1 MVISVGVPVVISVGV
16 PGVMSVGVL
25 VVMSVGVPMVVS
37 VGVGSVV
44 GVSQR
49 YPVKPLR
56 QRHSLGC
63 LQYPSR
69 VAVGKQEDNRQGYK
83 DLWCYG

>member
-1 MVISVGVPVVISVGV
+1 VVISVGV
-16 PGVMSVGVL
+16 P

-44 GVSQR
+44 GVSQK

-56 QRHSLGC
+56 QRHSPGC
-63 LQYPSR
+63 LQYPPNR
-69 VAVGKQEDNRQGYK
+69 AVGK
-83 DLWCYG
+83 